1 MPDYPTFMMK
11 VNRRTLTPNRALLP
25 QEARHV

>member
-1 MPDYPTFMMK
+1 MPYYPTFMMK
-11 VNRRTLTPNRALLP
+11 VNHRAHTPNRALLS